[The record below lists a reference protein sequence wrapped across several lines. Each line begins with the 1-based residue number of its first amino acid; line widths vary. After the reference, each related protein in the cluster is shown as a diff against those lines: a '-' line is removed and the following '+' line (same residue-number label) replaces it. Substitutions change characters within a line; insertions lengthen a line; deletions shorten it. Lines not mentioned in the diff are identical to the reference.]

1 MQAAVEGESDPR
13 FAGSDPKT
21 ELTPAAEV
29 TPKPEKRNLT
39 WAQLTKSLCAGG
51 IAGAV

>member
-1 MQAAVEGESDPR
+1 MAAKLEGKVE
-13 FAGSDPKT
+13 KQ
-21 ELTPAAEV
+21 
-29 TPKPEKRNLT
+29 NLT